1 MFLSFIILE
10 TDRTSLVV
18 DQWPMQFSTAL
29 RQEAARVARHTLE
42 EVQLQDIEIG
52 WFDASKDNNLFKS
65 ARITNV
71 GHSHPSRIGCRI
83 MNYKLI

>member
-18 DQWPMQFSTAL
+18 DQWPMQFSKAL
-29 RQEAARVARHTLE
+29 RQEAARAARHTLE

-52 WFDASKDNNLFKS
+52 WFDASKDNLFKP

-71 GHSHPSRIGCRI
+71 GHSHPSRNGCRI

>member
-52 WFDASKDNNLFKS
+52 WFDASTTISSNLLELPTW
-65 ARITNV
+65 ATATQA
-71 GHSHPSRIGCRI
+71 GTGAE
-83 MNYKLI
+83 L

>member
-52 WFDASKDNNLFKS
+52 
-65 ARITNV
+65 
-71 GHSHPSRIGCRI
+71 
-83 MNYKLI
+83 